1 LFRGKKAAGIDV
13 AGAAIGALG
22 LLVFA
27 LLNGRFLLSHSPWL
41 ALTGSTGIW
50 LAVSLLLW
58 QIPRPDV
65 APTDRKPKIP
75 AWHPNIL

>member
-27 LLNGRFLLSHSPWL
+27 LLNRRFFYGDLAGRFSTAL
-41 ALTGSTGIW
+41 ADSK
-50 LAVSLLLW
+50 A
-58 QIPRPDV
+58 DV